1 MNYKERISALQI
13 FKDELSSVKTTDY
26 LANQTSDVE
35 GWNGG
40 SAKTKFDNYIIHCK
54 ALSSKLSG
62 QHATFLTDIDNLIH
76 HIQGLY
82 DSEYNANKG
91 TVTKVYSTDPAKNKI
106 ERTNAL
112 NRLDIDSSVKD
123 ALRLLI

>member
-1 MNYKERISALQI
+1 MNYKERISALQN
-13 FKDELSSVKTTDY
+13 FKDQLSVETTDY
-26 LANQTSDVE
+26 LANETSDVE
-35 GWNGG
+35 GWTGN
-40 SAKTKFDNYIIHCK
+40 SKTAFDNYIIHCK
-54 ALSSKLSG
+54 GLSSKLSG
-62 QHATFLTDIDNLIH
+62 QRATFLTDIDNLIQ

-91 TVTKVYSTDPAKNKI
+91 KVTKVYSTDPAKNKI